1 MCNKNFFMESFQFT
15 YLAFLFPAI
24 PLMML
29 TFGNRWISLS
39 SLIRKVHAEFEDKKL
54 NLSDSSKD
62 KYLAQI
68 EVLNKR
74 LKYVKLM
81 QLFSGISF
89 LLNLLTI
96 VTGMFSNKI
105 ALFLFVIALLSFCFA
120 ILIFL
125 FEIQISS
132 NALRMHLE
140 DLEKKD

>member
-1 MCNKNFFMESFQFT
+1 MKSVQFT

-96 VTGMFSNKI
+96 LTGMFSNKI
-105 ALFLFVIALLSFCFA
+105 ALFLFVIALLSFCCA

>member
-1 MCNKNFFMESFQFT
+1 MESFQFT
-15 YLAFLFPAI
+15 YSAFLFPAI

-54 NLSDSSKD
+54 NLTRSSKD

-74 LKYVKLM
+74 LKYVKFM

-96 VTGMFSNKI
+96 ITGMFSNKI
-105 ALFLFVIALLSFCFA
+105 GLLLFIMALLSFCFA

-132 NALRMHLE
+132 NALKMHLE
-140 DLEKKD
+140 DLENED